1 MDEEV
6 NENDMKNSESKKEE
20 AISNKIDIQELE
32 I

>member
-6 NENDMKNSESKKEE
+6 YENDMKNSESKEEE
-20 AISNKIDIQELE
+20 AVSNKIDIQKLE